1 MKVIN
6 SVAHDLEPFIASDG
20 AIWFSSDREPPANQF
35 DIYRAS
41 ANGDGFDQPV
51 RVTELSSPKDER
63 FPVLTP
69 DLTEIYFGSER
80 DVGIR
85 KIWMATRA
93 SSAEPFSA
101 PVLAPN
107 LASSS
112 KTDPSWVS
120 ADGCRLYLSAGQLG
134 GDIYV
139 ATRPL

>member
-112 KTDPSWVS
+112 KTDPSCS